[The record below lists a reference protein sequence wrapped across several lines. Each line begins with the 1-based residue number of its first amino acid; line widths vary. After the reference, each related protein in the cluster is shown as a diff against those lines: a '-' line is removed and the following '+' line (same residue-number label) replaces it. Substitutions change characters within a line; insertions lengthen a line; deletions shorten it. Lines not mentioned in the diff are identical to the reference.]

1 MAMPALVNTA
11 AAKSLFAFDM
21 LLPLISVDD

>member
-1 MAMPALVNTA
+1 MAMPALVNSA

-21 LLPLISVDD
+21 LLPLMIVDD